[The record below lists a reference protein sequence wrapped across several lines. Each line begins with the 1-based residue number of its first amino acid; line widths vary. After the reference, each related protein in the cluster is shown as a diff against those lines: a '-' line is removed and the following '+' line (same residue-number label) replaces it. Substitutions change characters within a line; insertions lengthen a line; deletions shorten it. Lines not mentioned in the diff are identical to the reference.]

1 MNNNGGNKPD
11 FLDKGPF
18 GSAPALD
25 AVQKKIPGK
34 AGDRFRDPGAA
45 NKNRAM
51 NEKVTDFIRK
61 QFEKMTGL
69 VARAHLTLYR

>member
-11 FLDKGPF
+11 FLDK
-18 GSAPALD
+18 ALD

-51 NEKVTDFIRK
+51 NEKVTDFVRK
-61 QFEKMTGL
+61 QFEKLTGL
-69 VARAHLTLYR
+69 VARAHLILYR